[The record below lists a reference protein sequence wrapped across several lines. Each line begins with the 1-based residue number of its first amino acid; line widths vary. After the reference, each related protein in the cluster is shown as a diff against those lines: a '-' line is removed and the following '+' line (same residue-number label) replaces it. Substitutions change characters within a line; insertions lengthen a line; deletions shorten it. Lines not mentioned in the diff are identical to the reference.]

1 MGIPR
6 KEGMVD
12 IDVEIDNAVISVDL
26 DLDNDSVAIGGV
38 KSDGTRILYKAI
50 DDGTGKG
57 LFPVVGTPTG
67 TITTG
72 ADVPIPIGTTQPL
85 TVPPA
90 GTKRMRAQNIGP
102 AGSFI
107 RVRKVGEAA
116 GSGIVLA
123 RFGVTEYGG
132 GDGSIAALEAE
143 DVSAAFGGL
152 AVAGVAMVQFE
163 G

>member
-67 TITTG
+67 TITSE

-90 GTKRMRAQNIGP
+90 GTKRMRVQNIGP

-107 RVRKVGEAA
+107 RVRKLAEAA

-123 RFGVTEYGG
+123 RFGVSEYGG
-132 GDGSIAALEAE
+132 ADGSIASLEVE
-143 DVSAAFGGL
+143 DVSAAFGGV
-152 AVAGVAMVQFE
+152 AVAGVATIQFE